1 MTVTIARTL
10 DVKGFAYPIPIVRA
24 AQAMRELAPGDVI
37 EVLSTDPGSKRD
49 FVAWSVRTGNPILEQ
64 GEEGGVF
71 RYLLMK
77 GR

>member
-1 MTVTIARTL
+1 MTITIARTL
-10 DVKGFAYPIPIVRA
+10 DLKGLACPIPIVRT
-24 AQAMRELAPGDVI
+24 AQAMRDLVAGDVV
-37 EVLSTDPGSKRD
+37 EVLATDPGSRRD

-64 GEEGGVF
+64 SESGGVF